1 MCRKRKIVSKVFC
14 VAHHLLILLRLDT
27 HSLVYC
33 RKPTSFDLSAFTL
46 ALENL
51 GIFDKLLVDI
61 KKGEII
67 MANIYDLIVIGGG
80 PGGYLAAERAAH
92 AGLKTL
98 LFEKNSLGGVC
109 LNEGCIPSKALLNS
123 AKTYLHAKHSDA
135 YGVSCENVTID
146 QAKVIARKRKVVKTL
161 VSGVGAK
168 MKANKVTVVKEE
180 ATIDGKSTEGF
191 TVKSASGS
199 YIGKNLII
207 ATGSSAAVP
216 PIPGVKENLGD
227 FVCTN
232 REVLELTEIPEKF
245 TVIGGG
251 VIGLEMA
258 AYYAAVGAKVTVV
271 EMLDHIAG
279 PTDRE
284 ISTRLQKELE
294 ALGIKFLL
302 GHACEQ
308 IEKGAVYVKSPEGQ
322 SLSIPADKVLLS
334 IGRRANYMNLGLDTI
349 GVETD
354 RPGIRTDPMCRTNVE
369 GVYAIGDVNGHHML
383 AHTAYREAEVA
394 VNTILGKKDYMRYN
408 ANPSV
413 IYTMPEVASVGK
425 TEEECKEKGI
435 DFEVRKLSMM
445 FSGRFV
451 AENEGADGLCKII
464 VDKKKRT
471 VLGVHLIGT
480 YAGEMIWGAAEMLEA
495 QLRVSDAR
503 QIIFPHP
510 TVSEIIREVLWE
522 FPET

>member
-1 MCRKRKIVSKVFC
+1 ME
-14 VAHHLLILLRLDT
+14 L
-27 HSLVYC
+27 
-33 RKPTSFDLSAFTL
+33 
-46 ALENL
+46 
-51 GIFDKLLVDI
+51 
-61 KKGEII
+61 
-67 MANIYDLIVIGGG
+67 YDLIVIGGG

-123 AKTYLHAKHSDA
+123 AKTYLHAKHASM
-135 YGVSCENVTID
+135 YGVNTENVTVD
-146 QAKVIARKRKVVKTL
+146 QAKVIERKRKVVKTL

-168 MKANKVTVVKEE
+168 MRQHKVVVVKEE
-180 ATIDGKSTEGF
+180 ATIDGKCADGF
-191 TVKSASGS
+191 KIKSASGT
-199 YIGKNLII
+199 YTGKKLII

-232 REVLELTEIPEKF
+232 REVLELTQIPEKF

-258 AYYAAVGAKVTVV
+258 AYYAAVGSKVTVV

-284 ISTRLQKELE
+284 ISTMLQKNME
-294 ALGIKFLL
+294 AKGVRFLL
-302 GHACEQ
+302 GHKC
-308 IEKGAVYVKSPEGQ
+308 
-322 SLSIPADKVLLS
+322 LSMEPGTVQAEAPDGSKVAIPADKVLLS
-334 IGRRANYMNLGLDTI
+334 IGRRANYMGIGLETI
-349 GVETD
+349 GVITERAGIKTD
-354 RPGIRTDPMCRTNVE
+354 ALGRTNVD
-369 GVYAIGDVNGHHML
+369 GVFAIGDVNGHHML

-413 IYTMPEVASVGK
+413 IYTTPEISSVGL

-435 DFEVRKLSMM
+435 DYEVKKLSMLY
-445 FSGRFV
+445 SGRFV
-451 AENEGADGLCKII
+451 AENEGADGLCKILI
-464 VDKKKRT
+464 DKKRRSI
-471 VLGVHLIGT
+471 LGVHLIGS
-480 YAGEMIWGAAEMLEA
+480 YSGEIIWGAAEMIEL
-495 QLRVSDAR
+495 QLRVTDAR

-522 FPET
+522 FSDK

>member
-1 MCRKRKIVSKVFC
+1 ME
-14 VAHHLLILLRLDT
+14 L
-27 HSLVYC
+27 
-33 RKPTSFDLSAFTL
+33 
-46 ALENL
+46 
-51 GIFDKLLVDI
+51 
-61 KKGEII
+61 
-67 MANIYDLIVIGGG
+67 YDLIVIGGG

-123 AKTYLHAKHSDA
+123 AKTYLHAKHASM
-135 YGVSCENVTID
+135 YGVNTENVTVD
-146 QAKVIARKRKVVKTL
+146 QAKVIERKRKVVKTL

-168 MKANKVTVVKEE
+168 MRQHKVVVVKEE
-180 ATIDGKSTEGF
+180 ATIDGKCADGF
-191 TVKSASGS
+191 KIKSASGT
-199 YIGKNLII
+199 YTGKKLII

-232 REVLELTEIPEKF
+232 REVLELTQIPEQF

-258 AYYAAVGAKVTVV
+258 AYYAAVGSKVTVV

-294 ALGIKFLL
+294 AMGITFLL
-302 GHACEQ
+302 GHACEKV
-308 IEKGAVYVKSPEGQ
+308 EPGKVYVKAPDGTQKVIE
-322 SLSIPADKVLLS
+322 ANKVLLS
-334 IGRRANYMNLGLDTI
+334 IGRRANYMNIGLETI
-349 GVETD
+349 GVKTD
-354 RPGIRTDPMCRTNVE
+354 RPGIVTDAMCRTNVPD
-369 GVYAIGDVNGHHML
+369 VYAIGDVNGHHML

-394 VNTILGKKDYMRYN
+394 VNTILGKKDYMRYH

-425 TEEECKEKGI
+425 TEEDCKAQGVAY
-435 DFEVRKLSMM
+435 EVKKLSMM
-445 FSGRFV
+445 YSGRFV

-464 VDKKKRT
+464 VDKKTRLI
-471 VLGVHLIGT
+471 LGVHLIGA
-480 YAGEMIWGAAEMLEA
+480 YAGEMIWGGAQMLET
-495 QLRVSDAR
+495 QFRVTDGR

-522 FPET
+522 FPDK

>member
-1 MCRKRKIVSKVFC
+1 ME
-14 VAHHLLILLRLDT
+14 L
-27 HSLVYC
+27 
-33 RKPTSFDLSAFTL
+33 
-46 ALENL
+46 
-51 GIFDKLLVDI
+51 
-61 KKGEII
+61 
-67 MANIYDLIVIGGG
+67 YDLIVIGGG

-123 AKTYLHAKHSDA
+123 AKTYLHAKHASM
-135 YGVSCENVTID
+135 YGVNTENVTVD
-146 QAKVIARKRKVVKTL
+146 QAKVIERKRKVVKTL

-168 MKANKVTVVKEE
+168 MRQHKVVVVKEE
-180 ATIDGKSTEGF
+180 ATIDGKCADGF
-191 TVKSASGS
+191 KIKSASGT
-199 YIGKNLII
+199 YTGKKLII

-232 REVLELTEIPEKF
+232 REVLELTQIPEQF

-258 AYYAAVGAKVTVV
+258 AYYAAVGSKVTVV

-294 ALGIKFLL
+294 AMGITFLL
-302 GHACEQ
+302 GHACEKV
-308 IEKGAVYVKSPEGQ
+308 EPGKVYVKAPDGAQKVIE
-322 SLSIPADKVLLS
+322 ANKVLLS
-334 IGRRANYMNLGLDTI
+334 IGRRANYMNIGLETI
-349 GVETD
+349 GVKTD
-354 RPGIRTDPMCRTNVE
+354 RPGIVTDAMCRTNVPD
-369 GVYAIGDVNGHHML
+369 VYAIGDVNGHHML

-394 VNTILGKKDYMRYN
+394 VNTILGKKDYMRYH

-413 IYTMPEVASVGK
+413 IYTMPEVASVGL
-425 TEEECKEKGI
+425 TEQECKEKGR
-435 DFEVRKLSMM
+435 EVEIKKLSMM
-445 FSGRFV
+445 YSGRFV

-464 VDKKKRT
+464 VDKKTRLI
-471 VLGVHLIGT
+471 LGIHLIGA
-480 YAGEMIWGAAEMLEA
+480 YAGEMIWGGAQMLET
-495 QLRVSDAR
+495 QFRVTDGR

-510 TVSEIIREVLWE
+510 TVSEIVREVLWE
-522 FPET
+522 FPDK